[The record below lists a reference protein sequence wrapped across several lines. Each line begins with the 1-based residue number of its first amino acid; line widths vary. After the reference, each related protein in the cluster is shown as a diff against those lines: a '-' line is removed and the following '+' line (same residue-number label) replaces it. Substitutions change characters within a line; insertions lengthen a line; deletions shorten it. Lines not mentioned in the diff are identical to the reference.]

1 MINRRLRLCLVGPL
15 ISCPALPV
23 CAGRILALPP
33 ISGSRPLTLTLPSD
47 GRGDSDWMITVICK
61 RVERDTAS
69 GGSEIGVRMRPF
81 APEVRITACIIA
93 VLEGGCFVRILK
105 TIARVTWLIIFMS
118 FTLVSRADPHNW
130 NLKGG
135 KAIYGDYVSS
145 GPTNLVL
152 VHGGSNVVVAISN
165 LATNEFPFFLKC
177 QIAQRQAHLDA
188 ETNQMIKAGKIEF
201 SSDLLD
207 KSPEKVEN
215 KSGWM
220 DGEYDGLKND
230 MVESKRDELGVFVH
244 DKNNDMVANV
254 VAFKTNLNGVPMPV
268 IADLQKLKR
277 GDKFRMFGTAASD
290 GLKDNQIR
298 LYIDRIE
305 IIETKA
311 EADLIAQAD
320 QNSCAGLK

>member
-1 MINRRLRLCLVGPL
+1 M
-15 ISCPALPV
+15 
-23 CAGRILALPP
+23 RI
-33 ISGSRPLTLTLPSD
+33 
-47 GRGDSDWMITVICK
+47 M
-61 RVERDTAS
+61 
-69 GGSEIGVRMRPF
+69 
-81 APEVRITACIIA
+81 
-93 VLEGGCFVRILK
+93 K
-105 TIARVTWLIIFMS
+105 TIARVIWIIIFTG

-135 KAIYGDYVSS
+135 KTIYGDYVSS

-152 VHGGSNVVVAISN
+152 AQGGTNVFVAISN

-188 ETNQMIKAGKIEF
+188 QTNQMIKAGRIEF
-201 SSDLLD
+201 SSDLLE
-207 KSPEKVEN
+207 KSPEKVVN

-220 DGEYDGLKND
+220 DGEYDGLKDD
-230 MVESKRDELGVFVH
+230 MVESKRDELGIFLH
-244 DKNNDMVANV
+244 DKNDDMVANV

-268 IADLQKLKR
+268 IADLRKLKR
-277 GDKFRMFGTAASD
+277 GDKFRMFGTAASA

-305 IIETKA
+305 IIETKS

-320 QNSCAGLK
+320 QNSSAGLK